1 MNIATLHCRKGRA
14 LTVALASAATVL
26 ASGTAT
32 LAATPDNRSA
42 TQMLSSESAPVGITL
57 DKTREFFTSA
67 PVLQSSVQAEL
78 PTTAARATTQDLP
91 RRGAAFAMTNRSGR
105 NEIITYRRAAN
116 GELTR
121 VGRVPT
127 RGHGI
132 GVDLDTQGGLQ
143 LARGHRF
150 LYAVNAGSD
159 TISVFSVS
167 GTKLRFLQKVYA
179 GDQPTSLSVH
189 RRLLYVLDSSV
200 AGNGIRGF
208 RVRQNGTLKPL
219 VGSERLLSSPIAVPG
234 QVEFSP
240 DGKLLVV
247 PHKTTNVLLTPQN
260 AIDVF
265 RVKSDGSTSALP
277 KREASH
283 GLRPFSL
290 AFRSDSELVVTE
302 AFNAAPGAS
311 AVSSYRVSSA
321 GDLNVISGSVANRQT
336 DACWVVITEDD
347 RYAFVANFGSGTIS
361 SYEFTPNGAVR
372 LLEGNAA
379 SLGITSQPVDLD
391 LAAKS
396 RYLYLLLRGTGG
408 VAAFKVQDDGSLN
421 RKGPIVTGGLP
432 VADGASGLAVY

>member
-1 MNIATLHCRKGRA
+1 
-14 LTVALASAATVL
+14 
-26 ASGTAT
+26 
-32 LAATPDNRSA
+32 
-42 TQMLSSESAPVGITL
+42 
-57 DKTREFFTSA
+57 
-67 PVLQSSVQAEL
+67 
-78 PTTAARATTQDLP
+78 
-91 RRGAAFAMTNRSGR
+91 MTNRSGR

-132 GVDLDTQGGLQ
+132 GVDLDTQGGLR

-372 LLEGNAA
+372 LLAGNAA

-396 RYLYLLLRGTGG
+396 RYVYLLLRGTGG